1 MNGKVGRQVEA
12 EITLRVESWCR
23 GGKGN
28 IGDEGHLLL
37 FLYRRGGP
45 ITLPN
50 IRCSFIV
57 AIGIGIVQNLS
68 QDHRMALSI
77 PERPNI

>member
-28 IGDEGHLLL
+28 IGDEGLLLL
-37 FLYRRGGP
+37 FYIVGAITVGP
-45 ITLPN
+45 
-50 IRCSFIV
+50 
-57 AIGIGIVQNLS
+57 
-68 QDHRMALSI
+68 
-77 PERPNI
+77 

>member
-37 FLYRRGGP
+37 FLYRRGNHGGP

-57 AIGIGIVQNLS
+57 ALSRS
-68 QDHRMALSI
+68 QDHHMALSI
-77 PERPNI
+77 PERP